1 MRKQSCLLLFRCFIQ
16 TTNDKVP
23 ATQSSTLNEQEGS
36 PSMEHV
42 SGMKGFDCRNL
53 PRSAESR
60 DLELGEQLLAS
71 QVDFLKMPVFL
82 FHNHVEAGLQDSPQF
97 SFSWI
102 SHRVPFHTY

>member
-1 MRKQSCLLLFRCFIQ
+1 
-16 TTNDKVP
+16 
-23 ATQSSTLNEQEGS
+23 
-36 PSMEHV
+36 MEHV

-102 SHRVPFHTY
+102 SHRVPFHTYWGGSWLAHGMSILVFGYKKTAA

>member
-1 MRKQSCLLLFRCFIQ
+1 
-16 TTNDKVP
+16 
-23 ATQSSTLNEQEGS
+23 
-36 PSMEHV
+36 MEHV

-102 SHRVPFHTY
+102 SHHVPFHTY